1 MRFACFALSLLAVSA
16 RLAAQALPDSSGLP
30 GSPDAH
36 DAGETLPAVTVT
48 VNKQS
53 QPLDA
58 VAAGVTAFA
67 GEELASEGVR
77 DLQGVAQMTPGLTFQ
92 PVGQSS
98 ITPPVMRGMTANIVG
113 FSSAVALL
121 VDGVPT
127 LRGQGFGD
135 NLLGAQS
142 VEVLR
147 GPQSTLYG
155 RNAQAGVISVVTRQ
169 PGDAPYALLSAESG
183 SRRRA
188 VLRADASRALNPG
201 RAYLGV
207 AGEFMRQDGFI
218 RNLHTGRREDGRQQ
232 YNGRLTLRLTPSAR
246 TEINLRASA
255 RRDDDGASAWGAV
268 AAPRAT
274 VRSGWPG
281 SNTSRGHTLSADVT
295 HDFGGGLRLR
305 SITASNVFEDR
316 LQQDTDFMPA
326 DLMHVQRQHRFNTL
340 SQELRLQGRS
350 GRGGDWLL
358 GLYADRDRDR
368 LGFVQ
373 KTPLALTPTR
383 AWQRGHTLAAFTH
396 WNIPLTGPWTLTL
409 GARIERS
416 RLRFGF
422 ENAPAAQTL
431 SQSGT
436 RMSPKVAVQYAARD
450 ALLWASVADGLRAAG
465 FNAFAPVRWRSY
477 GPERARSFE
486 LGVKGQ
492 PGRRLRYTAALYYTR
507 LHNMQVQQMGAPG
520 QVFITNAASATSRG
534 AELEAEWLP
543 ARSWLVQAGVAL
555 NRTRFGHFSDG
566 ANRYDGHLNPMT
578 PAATAHLGL
587 RYDPGPWYAQV
598 RLSASRRIWLDAAN
612 LHYQSGHALLDLSA
626 GWRMGRTEISAWVRN
641 AGNRRHDARGF
652 PFANIVIYSPPREL
666 GLRVIWRL

>member
-16 RLAAQALPDSSGLP
+16 RLAAQALPDSSGSP

-135 NLLGAQS
+135 SLLGAQS

-169 PGDAPYALLSAESG
+169 PGDPPYALLSAESG

-188 VLRADASRALNPG
+188 VLRADASRALKPG

-218 RNLHTGRREDGRQQ
+218 RNLLTGRREDGRQQ

-281 SNTSRGHTLSADVT
+281 SNTS
-295 HDFGGGLRLR
+295 
-305 SITASNVFEDR
+305 
-316 LQQDTDFMPA
+316 
-326 DLMHVQRQHRFNTL
+326 
-340 SQELRLQGRS
+340 
-350 GRGGDWLL
+350 
-358 GLYADRDRDR
+358 
-368 LGFVQ
+368 
-373 KTPLALTPTR
+373 
-383 AWQRGHTLAAFTH
+383 RGHTLAAFTH

-465 FNAFAPVRWRSY
+465 FNAFAPVQWRSY

-566 ANRYDGHLNPMT
+566 ANRYDGRRNPMT

-587 RYDPGPWYAQV
+587 RYDPGPWYAQM

-626 GWRMGRTEISAWVRN
+626 GWRVGRAEISAWVRN
-641 AGNRRHDARGF
+641 AGNRRYDARGF

-666 GLRVIWRL
+666 GLRVMWQL

>member
-1 MRFACFALSLLAVSA
+1 VHR
-16 RLAAQALPDSSGLP
+16 
-30 GSPDAH
+30 AH
-36 DAGETLPAVTVT
+36 
-48 VNKQS
+48 
-53 QPLDA
+53 
-58 VAAGVTAFA
+58 
-67 GEELASEGVR
+67 
-77 DLQGVAQMTPGLTFQ
+77 
-92 PVGQSS
+92 
-98 ITPPVMRGMTANIVG
+98 TPP
-113 FSSAVALL
+113 
-121 VDGVPT
+121 P
-127 LRGQGFGD
+127 
-135 NLLGAQS
+135 
-142 VEVLR
+142 
-147 GPQSTLYG
+147 P
-155 RNAQAGVISVVTRQ
+155 
-169 PGDAPYALLSAESG
+169 PPPPP
-183 SRRRA
+183 
-188 VLRADASRALNPG
+188 PG
-201 RAYLGV
+201 RG
-207 AGEFMRQDGFI
+207 
-218 RNLHTGRREDGRQQ
+218 
-232 YNGRLTLRLTPSAR
+232 
-246 TEINLRASA
+246 
-255 RRDDDGASAWGAV
+255 
-268 AAPRAT
+268 
-274 VRSGWPG
+274 
-281 SNTSRGHTLSADVT
+281 
-295 HDFGGGLRLR
+295 
-305 SITASNVFEDR
+305 
-316 LQQDTDFMPA
+316 
-326 DLMHVQRQHRFNTL
+326 
-340 SQELRLQGRS
+340 
-350 GRGGDWLL
+350 
-358 GLYADRDRDR
+358 
-368 LGFVQ
+368 
-373 KTPLALTPTR
+373 
-383 AWQRGHTLAAFTH
+383 GHTLAAFTH

-465 FNAFAPVRWRSY
+465 FNAFAPVQWRSY

-566 ANRYDGHLNPMT
+566 ANRYDRRRNPMT

-587 RYDPGPWYAQV
+587 RYDPGPWYAQM

-626 GWRMGRTEISAWVRN
+626 GWRVGRAEISAWVRN
-641 AGNRRHDARGF
+641 AGNRRYDARGF

>member
-1 MRFACFALSLLAVSA
+1 M
-16 RLAAQALPDSSGLP
+16 
-30 GSPDAH
+30 
-36 DAGETLPAVTVT
+36 
-48 VNKQS
+48 
-53 QPLDA
+53 
-58 VAAGVTAFA
+58 
-67 GEELASEGVR
+67 
-77 DLQGVAQMTPGLTFQ
+77 
-92 PVGQSS
+92 
-98 ITPPVMRGMTANIVG
+98 
-113 FSSAVALL
+113 
-121 VDGVPT
+121 
-127 LRGQGFGD
+127 
-135 NLLGAQS
+135 
-142 VEVLR
+142 
-147 GPQSTLYG
+147 
-155 RNAQAGVISVVTRQ
+155 
-169 PGDAPYALLSAESG
+169 
-183 SRRRA
+183 
-188 VLRADASRALNPG
+188 
-201 RAYLGV
+201 
-207 AGEFMRQDGFI
+207 
-218 RNLHTGRREDGRQQ
+218 
-232 YNGRLTLRLTPSAR
+232 
-246 TEINLRASA
+246 
-255 RRDDDGASAWGAV
+255 
-268 AAPRAT
+268 
-274 VRSGWPG
+274 
-281 SNTSRGHTLSADVT
+281 
-295 HDFGGGLRLR
+295 
-305 SITASNVFEDR
+305 
-316 LQQDTDFMPA
+316 
-326 DLMHVQRQHRFNTL
+326 
-340 SQELRLQGRS
+340 
-350 GRGGDWLL
+350 
-358 GLYADRDRDR
+358 
-368 LGFVQ
+368 Q

-422 ENAPAAQTL
+422 ENALAAQTL

-465 FNAFAPVRWRSY
+465 FNAFAPVQWRSY

-566 ANRYDGHLNPMT
+566 ANRYDGRRNPMT
-578 PAATAHLGL
+578 LAATAHLGL
-587 RYDPGPWYAQV
+587 RYDLGPWYAQMH
-598 RLSASRRIWLDAAN
+598 LSASRRIWLDAAN